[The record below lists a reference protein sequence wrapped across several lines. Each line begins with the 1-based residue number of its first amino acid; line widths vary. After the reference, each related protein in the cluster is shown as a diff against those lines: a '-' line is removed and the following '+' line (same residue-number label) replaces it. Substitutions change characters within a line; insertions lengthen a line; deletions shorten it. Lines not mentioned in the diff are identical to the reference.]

1 MAVMLAGSPGRR
13 LLLAVL
19 ASAASAV
26 SDAFLRPP
34 PGAVLP
40 VRRTAEARA
49 RPQLQRVWCSTRLAG
64 ERPGDDGTP
73 APSQQSK
80 LARARQLLED
90 SRLAFEE
97 SRNARAKAGS
107 LGREWGLKTDAD
119 APSSGDL
126 QAEFRLQAQ
135 WTRAGRALYGT
146 WVSVFGGGADTVF
159 ASDPLGLQQSGSAE
173 PRRVED
179 QIRAAFERLDLD
191 RSGTIEYAELEAI
204 IREMTGA
211 TPDEEVVRRLMS
223 EVRVRGRVWNAGMH
237 AFWRRMRMFLGIG
250 VWSCRKADLMVLYT
264 HAVHLAGNL
273 EEARGARPGGDIS
286 RRLFGADARS
296 A

>member
-1 MAVMLAGSPGRR
+1 VAVMVTGSPGRR

-34 PGAVLP
+34 PRAGAVLP
-40 VRRTAEARA
+40 VRRTEARA
-49 RPQLQRVWCSTRLAG
+49 RPQLQRGVWCSTRHAG
-64 ERPGDDGTP
+64 KRPGDEGTQ

-97 SRNARAKAGS
+97 SRNARTKAGS
-107 LGREWGLKTDAD
+107 LGREWGLKTDTD
-119 APSSGDL
+119 APSWGDL
-126 QAEFRLQAQ
+126 QEEFRLQAQ

-146 WVSVFGGGADTVF
+146 WVSVFGESADTVF
-159 ASDPLGLQQSGSAE
+159 ASDPLGLQQSGSGE

-204 IREMTGA
+204 IREMTGT
-211 TPDEEVVRRLMS
+211 TPDEEVVKRLMS
-223 EVRVRGRVWNAGMH
+223 EVLVRGRVECRRAGM
-237 AFWRRMRMFLGIG
+237 
-250 VWSCRKADLMVLYT
+250 
-264 HAVHLAGNL
+264 
-273 EEARGARPGGDIS
+273 P
-286 RRLFGADARS
+286 
-296 A
+296 